1 MPVRVLAPAK
11 VNLGLWITGVEE
23 DGYHRITTL
32 FYRIPLYDEILI
44 DHWHDTEVR
53 CEGMRSTSD
62 NTVFKALR
70 YLSEYVGKS
79 LCLRITIRKRI
90 PVGAGLGGGSSDAAA
105 VLDVANR
112 LFGLGLSLEELMEV
126 GAKVGADVP
135 FFLLPE
141 RAAIGRG
148 RGYDL
153 EPVDLHVP
161 GEWVLV
167 FPGVSVSTRRAYDL
181 FDSEGRFTPPDVAE
195 RKVRELVAALR
206 EGDLSLLEN
215 DFEQVILPK
224 FPAVRRAKE
233 RLRRA
238 GWKAVMSGS
247 GSTVFGIGGGK
258 VPLMGGKSKVWYWRE
273 G

>member
-32 FYRIPLYDEILI
+32 FYRIPLYDEILV
-44 DHWHDTEVR
+44 DLWHETRVK

-70 YLSEYVGKS
+70 YLSEYVGES
-79 LCLRITIRKRI
+79 ICLKVTIRKRI

-105 VLDVANR
+105 VLVVANR
-112 LFGLGLSLEELMEV
+112 MFDLGLSLKELMEV

-153 EPVDLHVP
+153 EPVDLQIP
-161 GEWVLV
+161 GEWALV

-181 FDSEGRFTPPDVAE
+181 FDREGKFTPPDVAE
-195 RKVRELVAALR
+195 RKVKDLIAALR
-206 EGDLSLLEN
+206 EGDYSLLEN
-215 DFEQVILPK
+215 DFEQVILPR
-224 FPAVRRAKE
+224 FPAVRRARE
-233 RLRRA
+233 YLTRA
-238 GWKAVMSGS
+238 GWNAVMSGS
-247 GSTVFGIGGGK
+247 GSTVFGLGGGK
-258 VPLMGGKSKVWYWRE
+258 VPLMGGRNRVWYWRE